1 MLGWLSERE
10 EAKAEVSSLVVRV
23 QAYIH
28 AAPWAVANADQ
39 LL

>member
-1 MLGWLSERE
+1 MLGWLSARE

-23 QAYIH
+23 QAYIQ
-28 AAPWAVANADQ
+28 AAPWAVAKVNQ